1 MSYIRFANNW
11 FAPMPKTSASP
22 RFSYKSDRLKP
33 LRAFC
38 QTVRL
43 GSVSR
48 AAEALFISQPAVTL
62 QLQALEREFGV
73 VLLERAGRRL
83 VPSREGQLL
92 YEMAQP
98 LVDNLDGLGERFRD
112 TVGGLDGGELRIAA
126 NSTTILYLLP
136 SIVAKFRQQQPN
148 VRLTLHNAITAD
160 GTDLLRSDAADLTVG
175 SLLDVP
181 ADLSYEAVQRF
192 EQMLITPPGHPLSQ
206 ASRLELAQIAQYPLI
221 LPPRRQVT
229 WRLVDRVFQQQR
241 VPYSVSLEVG
251 GWEVIK
257 QYVALDMGISIVPAL
272 CLAAED
278 ARQLAIRPAGPLFPS
293 RTYGVAVRRGRP
305 LSAQARAFIE
315 CIQPDLLSPRSYD
328 QTGHSER

>member
-1 MSYIRFANNW
+1 
-11 FAPMPKTSASP
+11 MPKADASP

-48 AAEALFISQPAVTL
+48 AAEALFISQPAVSL
-62 QLQALEREFGV
+62 QLQALERELGV
-73 VLLERAGRRL
+73 VLFERSGRRL
-83 VPSREGQLL
+83 IPSREGQVL
-92 YEMAQP
+92 YELALP
-98 LVDNLDGLGERFRD
+98 LVENLDALTEQFRRKVAGMD
-112 TVGGLDGGELRIAA
+112 AGELKIAA

-136 SIVAKFRQQQPN
+136 KIVEKFRKLHPN
-148 VRLTLHNAITAD
+148 VRLSLHNAISAD
-160 GTDLLRSDAADLTVG
+160 GTDLLRNDAADLVVG

-181 ADLSYEAVQRF
+181 ADLSFDAVYRYDQV
-192 EQMLITPPGHPLSQ
+192 LITPPGHVLSGTAPLDL
-206 ASRLELAQIAQYPLI
+206 ASIAAHPLI

-241 VPYSVSLEVG
+241 VPYTVALEVG

-257 QYVALDMGISIVPAL
+257 QYVAMGMGISIVPAL
-272 CLAAED
+272 CLD
-278 ARQLAIRPAGPLFPS
+278 ADDRQRLALRPVNGLFPQ

-305 LSAQARAFIE
+305 QSAAARAFIE
-315 CIQPDLLSPRSYD
+315 MIGPDLLRPRQYD
-328 QTGHSER
+328 DTGHSER

>member
-1 MSYIRFANNW
+1 MSVA
-11 FAPMPKTSASP
+11 TASP

-73 VLLERAGRRL
+73 VLFERSGRRL
-83 VPSREGQLL
+83 VPSREGQVL

-98 LVDNLDGLGERFRD
+98 LVENLDGLAERFRD
-112 TVGGLDGGELRIAA
+112 KISGLDAGELRIAA

-136 SIVAKFRQQQPN
+136 KVVAAFRQLHPQ
-148 VRLTLHNAITAD
+148 VRLSLHNAITAD
-160 GTDLLRSDAADLTVG
+160 GTDLLRSDAADLIVG

-181 ADLSYEAVQRF
+181 SDLSYETVQRF
-192 EQMLITPPGHPLSQ
+192 EQMLITPLGHPLSSVPQ
-206 ASRLELAQIAQYPLI
+206 LELAQIAEHPLI

-229 WRLVDRVFQQQR
+229 WRLVDRIFQQQR
-241 VPYSVSLEVG
+241 LPYSVSLEVG

-257 QYVALDMGISIVPAL
+257 QYVALGMGISVVPAL
-272 CLAAED
+272 CLGAED
-278 ARQLAIRPAGPLFPS
+278 ARELAIRPVGSLFPP